1 MTVQPFKDQIVPRAG
16 MLATVYQGK
25 PVIETLTNGY
35 FILDHKWTV
44 RHWNKAAEKLLDVS
58 EEDIIGK
65 NLWEY
70 FAHCIPVEFYAVYN
84 NAFISDIPRNFR
96 EYWGEKGAWFDVTT
110 WYGENTLCVSFKRV
124 PEFAFEN
131 VETTRERLKTITE
144 LYKFVTEIT
153 NDCLWE
159 WDLGTNEIFWIDGG
173 HKRVFGYPIENSL
186 VPVSFW
192 KRCIHPQDRP
202 RVLSKLNMVIRKRA
216 ENKWEDEYR
225 FRKADGEYSY
235 VCDRGH
241 IVYDD
246 NNFATRIIGAT
257 QDISKRLLLENQ
269 LAIQKAEQQQEI
281 TSAVITALEN
291 ERTNIGTQ
299 LYDNLA
305 QLMATTKM
313 CLQMVKKTVANR
325 EANIEKA
332 LGYVDDVIKTTRKI
346 SKALIIPPSHIISL
360 SDNIRILIDDI
371 VADQAIA
378 IKFHETGMSET
389 ELPGEWQINIFR
401 IIQEQMNNI
410 IRHSGATVASITL
423 SRDDQE
429 IILRIKDNG
438 KGYSAPKEKTGVGII
453 NIKARMALCHGSLT
467 IKTHPGSGYEL
478 RAAFPLSI
486 AGLPS
491 GSVVA

>member
-1 MTVQPFKDQIVPRAG
+1 MTIHQLKDQKVTKVK
-16 MLATVYQGK
+16 MLTTVYQGK

-35 FILDHKWTV
+35 FILDDKWTV
-44 RHWNKAAEKLLDVS
+44 RHWNKAAEKLLNVA

-70 FAHCIPVEFYAVYN
+70 FAYCIPVEFYAVYN
-84 NAFISDIPRNFR
+84 NAFISDIPKNFR

-110 WYGENTLCVSFKRV
+110 WHGENTLCVSFKKV
-124 PEFAFEN
+124 PEYAFEN

-144 LYKFVTEIT
+144 LYKFVTEVT

-159 WDLGTNEIFWIDGG
+159 WDLRTNEIFWIDGG

-192 KRCIHPQDRP
+192 EKCIHPDDRS
-202 RVLSKLNMVIRKRA
+202 RVLGKLNKVISKGA
-216 ENKWEDEYR
+216 ESKWEDEYR
-225 FRKADGEYSY
+225 FRKADGEYSM

-241 IVYDD
+241 IVFDE
-246 NNFATRIIGAT
+246 NNFAARIIGAT
-257 QDISKRLLLENQ
+257 QDISKRHLLENQ
-269 LAIQKAEQQQEI
+269 LAAQKTTQQQEI

-291 ERTNIGTQ
+291 ERTSIGTQ

-313 CLQMVKKTVANR
+313 CLQMVKRTQVNR

-332 LGYVDDVIKTTRKI
+332 IGYVEQVIKTTRKI

-360 SDNIRILIDDI
+360 SDNIRILIADI
-371 VADQAIA
+371 VADSPIV
-378 IKFHETGMSET
+378 IKFLETSMSET

-401 IIQEQMNNI
+401 IIQDQMNNI
-410 IRHSGATVASITL
+410 IKHSGATKASITL
-423 SRDDQE
+423 SRFEQE
-429 IILRIKDNG
+429 IILLIKDNG
-438 KGYSAPKEKTGVGII
+438 NGYGASKEEIGVGII
-453 NIKARMALCHGSLT
+453 NIKARMALCNGSLT
-467 IKTHPGSGYEL
+467 IKTRPGSGYEL
-478 RAAFPLSI
+478 RASFPLSI
-486 AGLPS
+486 AGHLS
-491 GSVVA
+491 GAVVG

>member
-1 MTVQPFKDQIVPRAG
+1 MSIQQFNDQNVIKARMSTSG
-16 MLATVYQGK
+16 YRGR

-35 FILDHKWTV
+35 FILDHKWKV
-44 RHWNKAAEKLLDVS
+44 RHWNKAAEKLLGVA

-84 NAFISDIPRNFR
+84 KAFISDIPKNFR

-110 WYGENTLCVSFKRV
+110 WHGENTLCVSFKKV
-124 PEFAFEN
+124 PEYAFEN

-159 WDLGTNEIFWIDGG
+159 WDLRTNEIFWIDGG
-173 HKRVFGYPIENSL
+173 HKRVFGYPIENTL

-192 KRCIHPQDRP
+192 QKCIHPDDRP
-202 RVLSKLNMVIRKRA
+202 RVLDKLNSLIRKRVDST
-216 ENKWEDEYR
+216 WEDEYR
-225 FRKADGEYSY
+225 FRKADGEYSE

-241 IVYDD
+241 IVYDE

-257 QDISKRLLLENQ
+257 QDISKRRLLENQ
-269 LAIQKAEQQQEI
+269 LASQKIEQQQEI

-291 ERTNIGTQ
+291 ERTNIGRQ

-305 QLMATTKM
+305 QILATAKM
-313 CLQMVKKTVANR
+313 CLQMVKKTEVNR
-325 EANIEKA
+325 EANIDKA
-332 LGYVDDVIKTTRKI
+332 LGYVEDVIKTTRKI
-346 SKALIIPPSHIISL
+346 SKVLIIPPSHIISL
-360 SDNIRILIDDI
+360 SDNIRILIADI
-371 VADQAIA
+371 VADHPIV
-378 IKFHETGMSET
+378 IKFHETEMSET
-389 ELPGEWQINIFR
+389 ELLGEWQINIFR

-410 IRHSGATVASITL
+410 IKHSGATSANITL
-423 SRDDQE
+423 SRIDQE
-429 IILRIKDNG
+429 IILLIKDNG
-438 KGYSAPKEKTGVGII
+438 KGHSATKERIGVGII
-453 NIKARMALCHGSLT
+453 NIKARMALCNGKLT
-467 IKTHPGSGYEL
+467 IKTQPGSGYEL

-486 AGLPS
+486 AGHLPEID
-491 GSVVA
+491 VE